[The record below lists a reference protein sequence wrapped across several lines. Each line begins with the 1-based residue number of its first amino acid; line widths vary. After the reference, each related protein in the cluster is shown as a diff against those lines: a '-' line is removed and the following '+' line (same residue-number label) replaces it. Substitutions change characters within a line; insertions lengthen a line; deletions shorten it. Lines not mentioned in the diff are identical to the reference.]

1 MPTQSLFIVLAALLL
16 LFGCSQ
22 GSPPSQ
28 APVDL
33 TYETPEEC
41 FAAMQRGTETKSIPV
56 LLSCFATR
64 ERNQQ
69 VGMTAHMVEREAFF
83 QTPKKEAALAL
94 LKKNNLENADIMGL
108 LQAKSMSGPNGVAEA
123 AEMVG
128 ARVTN
133 QVEFMEAAAALLKPE
148 EEQPATEPLPPGK
161 LPVLANVQIEGDYA
175 TADITDPETNR
186 SEPILFT
193 KENGSW
199 VVTSTRPPQKN

>member
-1 MPTQSLFIVLAALLL
+1 MSPRSSLSVLAAFLLIL
-16 LFGCSQ
+16 GCSQ
-22 GSPPSQ
+22 ESSTSQ
-28 APVDL
+28 TPVDL

-41 FAAMQRGTETKSIPV
+41 FAAWQRGSDTKSIPV
-56 LLSCFATR
+56 LLSCFATP

-108 LQAKSMSGPNGVAEA
+108 LQAKSMSGPNGVAKAVEL
-123 AEMVG
+123 VG
-128 ARVTN
+128 ARVAN
-133 QVEFMEAAAALLKPE
+133 QAEFMEEAAALLNPE
-148 EEQPATEPLPPGK
+148 GEQPAADPLQQGK
-161 LPVLANVQIEGDYA
+161 LGVLTNVQIEGDFA

-186 SEPILFT
+186 SGPILFK

-199 VVTSTRPPQKN
+199 VITSERPPQKN